1 MIKSNDHQ
9 PHLNVHDYLFGYA
22 SSSQFHLLNPLA
34 KHSIDGHSRPGM
46 RSALPTAAAP
56 EFLGG
61 EAAVRII
68 VDHHNSSY
76 SKLYHVQVPLCMFST
91 QKAFINVIKWLKSC
105 QKDKGK
111 WVYNPPNNP
120 AEYNDI

>member
-1 MIKSNDHQ
+1 MKCLCQLSDHH
-9 PHLNVHDYLFGYA
+9 PHLIVHDYLFGYA

-68 VDHHNSSY
+68 VDHHHSSY
-76 SKLYHVQVPLCMFST
+76 SKLYHVQVPLCMFSYP
-91 QKAFINVIKWLKSC
+91 
-105 QKDKGK
+105 KGIYK
-111 WVYNPPNNP
+111 RDQMVK
-120 AEYNDI
+120 IMSKR